1 MAAVVRDLHFP
12 KFRNPATT
20 FHSLA
25 PFTHPSFAALTALPI
40 DANRR
45 QHILSVRVGDGRR
58 RSPSGSSGSHSGY
71 RWGSFGLR
79 RTTCCKC
86 GFWHN

>member
-25 PFTHPSFAALTALPI
+25 PFHPPI
-40 DANRR
+40 DRNVPTNTCAPPLMAATSHPLPSKRSIEHPVTISPRTLCMNVFAC
-45 QHILSVRVGDGRR
+45 HEPICDLTERVV
-58 RSPSGSSGSHSGY
+58 
-71 RWGSFGLR
+71 L
-79 RTTCCKC
+79 
-86 GFWHN
+86 